1 MNIPIR
7 QTELERAGFNGHF
20 PSLSYYERKRVAA
33 LTLNAMG
40 RSQEAYLL
48 EINNPNAVSGI
59 TYVDDKPSSRTYAPN
74 RI

>member
-7 QTELERAGFNGHF
+7 QTELDRAGFTGHF
-20 PSLSYYERKRVAA
+20 PSLSYYHRKRVAA
-33 LTLNAMG
+33 LTLNAVG
-40 RSQEAYLL
+40 RGQEAFLL

-59 TYVDDKPSSRTYAPN
+59 TYVDDKPSSRTYVPN